1 MEHNIAIAL
10 GLTIL
15 AGLSTGIGS
24 CIACF
29 AQRTSTSF
37 LSATLGFSAGVMIY
51 VSFMELL
58 TTSLIYTAAHFS
70 RVTGGWLTVTGF
82 FAGIFLIMIID
93 YKVPVHENPHHARLP
108 EEMAQRIDT
117 SALRRTGVLTALAIG
132 IHNFPEGIATFMS
145 AINDPALG
153 VTIAIAIALHNIPEG
168 ISVAVPIYYATGSRK
183 RAFWY
188 SLLSGLAEPIG
199 AFSAYLVLR
208 PFLNEGVMGVVLAA
222 VAGIMVFISLDQLI
236 PNAKKYDTGHQ
247 AVYGLI
253 AGMAVMAVTLLMLR

>member
-1 MEHNIAIAL
+1 MEDNFLVAL
-10 GLTIL
+10 GLTML

-24 CIACF
+24 AIACF
-29 AQRTSTSF
+29 AQRTNISL

-51 VSFMELL
+51 VSFVELL
-58 TTSLIYTAAHFS
+58 TSAVTYTTLEYS
-70 RVTGGWLTVTGF
+70 KPLGGWLSVTSF
-82 FAGIFLIMIID
+82 FIGIFFIMLID
-93 YKVPVHENPHHARLP
+93 YKVPTHENPHIAHLP
-108 EEMAQRIDT
+108 EEMGQRIDT
-117 SALRRTGVLTALAIG
+117 SALHRTGILTALAIG

-145 AINDPALG
+145 SVDNPTLG
-153 VTIAIAIALHNIPEG
+153 MTIAIAIALHNIPEG

-188 SLLSGLAEPIG
+188 SFLSGLAEPVG
-199 AFSAYLVLR
+199 AVVAYLLLR
-208 PFLNEGVMGVVLAA
+208 PFLNQGVMGLVLAA

-253 AGMAVMAVTLLMLR
+253 GGMAVMAVTLLLMS